1 MIVVRSATKRMSSST
16 ITGMDNWNQLAAT
29 QFIAQRVNVC
39 AFLAGSGALA
49 PPSKAS
55 SVQGEGNAEE
65 LLMTLTKQAVAEP
78 TSLNLAVQILL
89 KDYIER
95 AKQEKRELDVISGR

>member
-1 MIVVRSATKRMSSST
+1 M
-16 ITGMDNWNQLAAT
+16 TGTNWL
-29 QFIAQRVNVC
+29 QRNSLRNGVNVC

-49 PPSKAS
+49 PPSK
-55 SVQGEGNAEE
+55 VQGEGNAEE

-95 AKQEKRELDVISGR
+95 AKQAKRESDVISGR

>member
-1 MIVVRSATKRMSSST
+1 LRN
-16 ITGMDNWNQLAAT
+16 G
-29 QFIAQRVNVC
+29 VNVC

-55 SVQGEGNAEE
+55 SPRGEGNAEE

-95 AKQEKRELDVISGR
+95 AKQEKRESDVISGR

>member
-1 MIVVRSATKRMSSST
+1 MGK
-16 ITGMDNWNQLAAT
+16 
-29 QFIAQRVNVC
+29 
-39 AFLAGSGALA
+39 
-49 PPSKAS
+49 
-55 SVQGEGNAEE
+55 NAEE

-95 AKQEKRELDVISGR
+95 AKQEKCESDVISGR

>member
-1 MIVVRSATKRMSSST
+1 MAVCSRLALTFFLLCHCSKLQSGAALRFPDYSPIAPFAIREDGRMS
-16 ITGMDNWNQLAAT
+16 DL
-29 QFIAQRVNVC
+29 RD
-39 AFLAGSGALA
+39 
-49 PPSKAS
+49 
-55 SVQGEGNAEE
+55 AEE

-95 AKQEKRELDVISGR
+95 TKQAKRESDVISGR

>member
-1 MIVVRSATKRMSSST
+1 LK
-16 ITGMDNWNQLAAT
+16 
-29 QFIAQRVNVC
+29 
-39 AFLAGSGALA
+39 
-49 PPSKAS
+49 PPSNAS
-55 SVQGEGNAEE
+55 TVHGEGNAEE

-95 AKQEKRELDVISGR
+95 AKQEKRESDVISAR

>member
-1 MIVVRSATKRMSSST
+1 LK
-16 ITGMDNWNQLAAT
+16 
-29 QFIAQRVNVC
+29 
-39 AFLAGSGALA
+39 
-49 PPSKAS
+49 PPSRAS
-55 SVQGEGNAEE
+55 TVHGEGNAEE

-95 AKQEKRELDVISGR
+95 AKQ

>member
-1 MIVVRSATKRMSSST
+1 MSSPT

-29 QFIAQRVNVC
+29 QFIAQRSQC
-39 AFLAGSGALA
+39 LCISCRKRRAGAAVWGFD
-49 PPSKAS
+49 
-55 SVQGEGNAEE
+55 GEGNAEE

-95 AKQEKRELDVISGR
+95 AKQEKRESDVISGR

>member
-1 MIVVRSATKRMSSST
+1 MSSPT

-29 QFIAQRVNVC
+29 QFIAQRSQC
-39 AFLAGSGALA
+39 LCILAGSSALV

-95 AKQEKRELDVISGR
+95 AKQAKRESDVISGR